1 MKEKIIE
8 LKPNPVLEKFI
19 KSFPKGKA
27 LDLGAGQGRNS
38 IFLAKKGFKVEAID
52 KDYKSLEICS
62 NSAKNKKLKIKII
75 KSDIR
80 KFDFKKNKYSLVVSV
95 ASLDFLKKKEI
106 EIIIKKIRESLIKNG
121 IIFLFVFSVKDPL
134 YKKIKKIEL
143 KEIEENTFYLP
154 KYKTYRHFFTKK
166 EIHEI
171 LQEFKIIHLKQ
182 KKIKDTGHGQ
192 SHFHNTIEVIAKK

>member
-1 MKEKIIE
+1 MKEKITE
-8 LKPNPVLEKFI
+8 SKPNPVLKKFV
-19 KSFPKGKA
+19 KSFPKGEA

-38 IFLAKKGFKVEAID
+38 LFLAEKGFKVEAVD
-52 KDYKSLEICS
+52 KDYKALEKC
-62 NSAKNKKLKIKII
+62 NNFAKRKKLKIKIV

-80 KFDFKKNKYSLVVSV
+80 KFDFKKNKYSLVISI
-95 ASLDFLKKKEI
+95 AALDFLKKTEI
-106 EIIIKKIRESLIKNG
+106 ENIIKKIRKSLTKNG
-121 IIFLFVFSVKDPL
+121 IIFLFVFSIKDPI
-134 YKKIKKIEL
+134 YKKIKEIKL

-166 EIHEI
+166 EIIKI

-192 SHFHNTIEVIAKK
+192 PHFHNVIEIIAKK